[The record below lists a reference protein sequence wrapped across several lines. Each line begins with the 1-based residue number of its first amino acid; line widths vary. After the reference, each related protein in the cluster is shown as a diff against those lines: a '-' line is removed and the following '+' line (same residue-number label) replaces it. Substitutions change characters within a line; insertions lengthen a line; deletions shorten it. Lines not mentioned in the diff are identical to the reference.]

1 MNNNKFNTYVHISVI
16 FIIRIHEDFS
26 MLKSKIAIQCVLRT
40 HCIAQ
45 IEYCK
50 QSKVQHLLKIN

>member
-1 MNNNKFNTYVHISVI
+1 MHISVI

-40 HCIAQ
+40 HCIAE